1 MRVLHVSDCFPPRT
15 GGIETQV
22 HDLAVAQARAGHAVH
37 VATATAGA
45 DGALRATRVLDSG
58 VRVHRMASALA
69 LGLPV
74 NPRGTWLLRDAVER
88 LRPDVVHVHA
98 GVVSPFALDG
108 VTAAHLTGVPLAIT
122 WHCMLDGV
130 VAGFGALARRSGT
143 LRSRAAVSAVSS
155 AAGERVARMLGRED
169 VSVLPNGLTLDDWLP
184 QEPPRASD
192 GTLRL
197 VATQRLAPRKR
208 PAPLVEVVAA
218 AHRRLGPGT
227 GGAPRVHLT
236 LIGAGPEERRVRA
249 LVERLGLH
257 DVVTLTGGLPREELR
272 TRYAAED
279 VFVAPARLEAF
290 GIAGLE
296 ARAAGLPVVAGRG
309 TGPGE
314 YVSDGV
320 DGLLTADRSD
330 GLDDAAADAAL
341 THAVVRLAEDGALLR
356 RLREHA
362 HATPPPFDW
371 ADVLSACD
379 ELYARALSGRD

>member
-22 HDLAVAQARAGHAVH
+22 HDLAVSQARAGHDVH

-45 DGALRATRVLDSG
+45 DGTRRATRVLGSG
-58 VRVHRMASALA
+58 VRVHRMASAIT

-74 NPRGTWLLRDAVER
+74 NPRGPWLLREAVER

-108 VTAAHLTGVPLAIT
+108 VTAARLTGVPLAIT

-130 VAGFGALARRSGT
+130 VTGFGALARRSET
-143 LRSRAAVSAVSS
+143 LRSRAAVSAVSG

-169 VSVLPNGLTLDDWLP
+169 VSVLPNGLTVTDWRP
-184 QEPPRASD
+184 AAPPRTPD

-208 PAPLVEVVAA
+208 PAPLVEIVAA
-218 AHRRLGPGT
+218 ADRRLGRGPAGE
-227 GGAPRVHLT
+227 PRVHLT

-249 LVERLGLH
+249 LVERLGLEG
-257 DVVTLTGGLPREELR
+257 VVTLTGGLPREELVA
-272 TRYAAED
+272 RYAGED
-279 VFVAPARLEAF
+279 VFIAPARLEAF

-309 TGPGE
+309 TGPSE
-314 YVSDGV
+314 YVTDGV
-320 DGLLTADRSD
+320 DGLLTADRAD

-341 THAVVRLAEDGALLR
+341 TDAVVRLTEDAALLR

-371 ADVLSACD
+371 SDVRGACD
-379 ELYARALSGRD
+379 ALYARALAAPT